1 MRKNIG
7 EVVRELRKK
16 ENITQE
22 KLAEA
27 LNVSFQSISRWE
39 NGLAYP
45 DVTLIPVIANYF
57 QVTTDTLFDMNA
69 TENQKS
75 KEKYEAVYKQHR
87 QNGELEL
94 CRDIMIEARKIFP
107 RDFHVMMN
115 LAETLDLYEGG
126 TKLQREQY
134 VTEKYSNQIYSL
146 CQCVLED
153 CRDESER
160 CRATRLLC
168 EYYAKAGNVFEALQ
182 LTKGVA
188 DMEHCREILLEQILS
203 GDEKLCQLQKNMMKA
218 VDYVAATLVKIA
230 LQREYGF
237 YDKLSLDEKILYV
250 ETANKL
256 YFIMMPDGNFQF
268 YHRMVGWNYRRL
280 AELHLL
286 KKNKEKAFEYL
297 LLAEKEATKYDE
309 LQDHKYTSIF
319 TNLLEYV
326 PEEYYKCWTGSE
338 RGMLLYRI
346 QEMQEYF
353 GQYEGVKKMIE
364 NLSKITEKEKK
375 VTLG

>member
-1 MRKNIG
+1 
-7 EVVRELRKK
+7 
-16 ENITQE
+16 
-22 KLAEA
+22 
-27 LNVSFQSISRWE
+27 
-39 NGLAYP
+39 
-45 DVTLIPVIANYF
+45 
-57 QVTTDTLFDMNA
+57 
-69 TENQKS
+69 
-75 KEKYEAVYKQHR
+75 
-87 QNGELEL
+87 
-94 CRDIMIEARKIFP
+94 
-107 RDFHVMMN
+107 
-115 LAETLDLYEGG
+115 
-126 TKLQREQY
+126 
-134 VTEKYSNQIYSL
+134 
-146 CQCVLED
+146 
-153 CRDESER
+153 
-160 CRATRLLC
+160 
-168 EYYAKAGNVFEALQ
+168 
-182 LTKGVA
+182 
-188 DMEHCREILLEQILS
+188 
-203 GDEKLCQLQKNMMKA
+203 
-218 VDYVAATLVKIA
+218 VKIA